1 MTEEI
6 NRAPQELDS
15 RENTKR
21 PNDSWIPASSLPS
34 PNPRDGISH
43 RWIRTSVLGQ
53 VDNTNVSQKM
63 REGWVAVKATDYP
76 EIDYVPDKTSRYP
89 ENIEYGG
96 LLLCSIPSE
105 MLDKRTKYYSEMA
118 VKIRWKQWTIVFLA
132 TKTLEWLSSKR
143 TLRGQLMVEDNLV
156 SRVVFI
162 TRTLL
167 CLQQRPLW
175 EQNQLADYPRVVLSL
190 ERFVI

>member
-6 NRAPQELDS
+6 NRAPKELDS

-21 PNDSWIPASSLPS
+21 PNDSWVPASSLPS
-34 PNPRDGISH
+34 PTPRDGISH

-53 VDNTNVSQKM
+53 VDNTNVSQKF

-96 LLLCSIPSE
+96 LLLCSIPSV
-105 MLDKRTKYYSEMA
+105 MLDKRTKYYSQMA
-118 VKIRWKQWTIVFLA
+118 VNQMEAVDNSFLSDQDPRMA
-132 TKTLEWLSSKR
+132 KFQENSSR
-143 TLRGQLMVEDNLV
+143 TSYGR
-156 SRVVFI
+156 R
-162 TRTLL
+162 
-167 CLQQRPLW
+167 
-175 EQNQLADYPRVVLSL
+175 
-190 ERFVI
+190 